1 MSALAVLGAG
11 SWGTV
16 LAWLFATNGHQVML
30 WARSAALAA
39 QVDATRTHERAMPG
53 LRLPDGVTV
62 TANPARALESASI
75 VFFVVPAAAMREVAT
90 AATPLLASDA
100 VAISCAKGF
109 EEGSG
114 MRMSEVL
121 AEAMPSARGRIL
133 ALSGPNLAGEI
144 AEGKATASVVACAD
158 VAVARAAQEQLSS
171 PRLRLYT
178 NPDVVGVEYGGAL
191 KNCIAIAAGVADG
204 LQMGANAH
212 AALVTRGL
220 AELARLGTAAGA
232 QPLTFSGLAGLGDLL
247 ATSSSRRSR
256 NYQVGLR
263 LAAGEHWP
271 AIAQQLGHVAE
282 GVPTTRV
289 ARALAARYG
298 VRTPI
303 IDRAY
308 EVLFEGRPV
317 AEALE
322 ELVTSVPQD
331 ELAGLRLE
339 AR

>member
-16 LAWLFATNGHQVML
+16 LAWLFATNGHSVAL

-53 LRLPDGVTV
+53 LRLPAGVAV
-62 TANPARALESASI
+62 TADLARALESAGI
-75 VFFVVPAAAMREVAT
+75 AFFAVPAAAVRDVAM
-90 AATPLLASDA
+90 AAAPHLARGA

-109 EEGSG
+109 EEGSNL
-114 MRMSEVL
+114 RMSEVL
-121 AEAMPSARGRIL
+121 AAVLPAARERIL

-158 VAVARAAQEQLSS
+158 IDIARAVQEQLSS

-178 NPDVVGVEYGGAL
+178 NPDVIGVEYGGAL

-247 ATSSSRRSR
+247 ATSSSPRSR

-263 LAAGEHWP
+263 LAAGERWP
-271 AIAQQLGHVAE
+271 AIAKQLGHVAE

-308 EVLFEGRPV
+308 EVLFAGRPV
-317 AEALE
+317 VEALE
-322 ELVTSVPQD
+322 ELVTSVPHD
-331 ELAGLRLE
+331 ELAGLRPE